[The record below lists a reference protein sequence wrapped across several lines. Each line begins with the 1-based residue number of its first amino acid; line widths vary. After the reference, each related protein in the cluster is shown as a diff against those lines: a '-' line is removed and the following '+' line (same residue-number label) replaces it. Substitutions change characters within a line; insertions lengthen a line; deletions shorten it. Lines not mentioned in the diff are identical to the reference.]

1 MSVEKEVK
9 YFFGTALPLF
19 LTPLFL
25 KVEKEAK
32 CFWYGFFCFFD
43 ATFFKSGRFK
53 TTGTINSLT

>member
-25 KVEKEAK
+25 KVAK
-32 CFWYGFFCFFD
+32 WQNVFGTAFF
-43 ATFFKSGRFK
+43 TF
-53 TTGTINSLT
+53 LTPLFSKVAAVWQSRI